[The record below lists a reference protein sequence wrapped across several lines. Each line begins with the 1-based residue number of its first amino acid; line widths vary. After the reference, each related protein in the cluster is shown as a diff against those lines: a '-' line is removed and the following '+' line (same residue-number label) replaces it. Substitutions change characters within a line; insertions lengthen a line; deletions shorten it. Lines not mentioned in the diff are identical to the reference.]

1 MFIRL
6 ENIYSS
12 ELGKF
17 WEMADDTTKQI
28 SAYRLASRNIVHTA
42 FLAFS
47 MNSIIHVA
55 LRKHIENVNPARK
68 QNATLSLKKL
78 RWRGVQRGL
87 KSPLFHFSAPPLGVL
102 WNLSV
107 ATESNNFASAEATGA
122 AGKIMPAFQINHDY
136 HGKTPRLL
144 GDRGASLTSPSPSPD
159 IPPASSR
166 CTS

>member
-78 RWRGVQRGL
+78 RWRGSPEGAEIPAL
-87 KSPLFHFSAPPLGVL
+87 SLFSPLWAFFGTFLSQQKVTTSPPQRRREQQAKSCLL
-102 WNLSV
+102 FKS
-107 ATESNNFASAEATGA
+107 
-122 AGKIMPAFQINHDY
+122 IMIIME
-136 HGKTPRLL
+136 KRLL

>member
-47 MNSIIHVA
+47 MNSIIYVFFTKAYREGQSGKETERNSFPQEIEVA
-55 LRKHIENVNPARK
+55 G
-68 QNATLSLKKL
+68 
-78 RWRGVQRGL
+78 GVQRGL
-87 KSPLFHFSAPPLGVL
+87 KSPLFHFSAPSG
-102 WNLSV
+102 
-107 ATESNNFASAEATGA
+107 
-122 AGKIMPAFQINHDY
+122 
-136 HGKTPRLL
+136 R
-144 GDRGASLTSPSPSPD
+144 SLEPFC
-159 IPPASSR
+159 R
-166 CTS
+166 NRK